1 MESTSSENQEFKSES
16 NSPSCADSPTVPMH
30 YNHLVATSQPRS
42 DGPSEVW
49 MHQRNE
55 VMHED
60 RKRSYDGGREA
71 TTSTETETEK
81 VSLSRSE
88 V

>member
-1 MESTSSENQEFKSES
+1 
-16 NSPSCADSPTVPMH
+16 
-30 YNHLVATSQPRS
+30 
-42 DGPSEVW
+42 
-49 MHQRNE
+49 
-55 VMHED
+55 MHED

-71 TTSTETETEK
+71 TTSAETETEK